1 MAFYPL
7 TLEQANLKEVQGWKV
22 GQRVQVKEWNG
33 IYEIEGYHQYGKEKE
48 FTTVYLAK
56 LKKDG
61 TKSKFGGDTQIGNL
75 MPLGAKQPTTNKN
88 GLTAAEAA
96 KQIFTNG
103 FAKHGWYNTDRESLV
118 KVDSITKTGR
128 VKIQRIDIKKGVM
141 ARSKTVDGRK
151 VYSQEDSLINFA
163 SLEYELRGD
172 AKTFTPRLHNG
183 EWSWWNSGEI
193 IKAPTMRLTWLLD

>member
-61 TKSKFGGDTQIGNL
+61 TKSKFGGDTQIENL
-75 MPLGAKQPTTNKN
+75 MLLGAKQPTTDKA
-88 GLTAAEAA
+88 GRTAQQAA
-96 KQIFTNG
+96 QAIFISG

-118 KVDSITKTGR
+118 KVNSITKTGR
-128 VKIQRIDIKKGVM
+128 VKIQHVSIKKGVM
-141 ARSKTVDGRK
+141 ARSRVVDGRK
-151 VYSQEDSLINFA
+151 VYSQEDSLINFE

-172 AKTFTPRLHNG
+172 VKTFTPKLFNG
-183 EWSWWNSGEI
+183 EWKWWNGGEI